1 MDFRYLYKIV
11 GQRAECV
18 KHKSGNG
25 FGKTRYIV
33 LSWVIKN
40 DFDIAERVEG
50 PEKADESAI
59 GRSGRDSGRNDQSNY
74 GRTDR

>member
-1 MDFRYLYKIV
+1 M
-11 GQRAECV
+11 
-18 KHKSGNG
+18 
-25 FGKTRYIV
+25 
-33 LSWVIKN
+33 IKN